1 MATELVDAHCHFDF
15 PVFDGHRDAILEEA
29 GRLGIS
35 TLVVPGTCP
44 ENWHRLRNLASHY
57 AAVRYAPGIHPW
69 WLGEVAPDALEQ
81 LEAELSQP
89 AQGLVAVG
97 ECGLDLLHG
106 DYDGQRELFRA
117 QVKLASRYNYP
128 LLIHSV
134 RTHDEVA
141 ALLKREHY
149 GLPAL
154 VHGFSGSWQQAKRL
168 LDQGLYIG
176 VGGVITHDRA
186 RKTRDTIQRLPV
198 SALVLE
204 TDAPDMPPS
213 GVRKGDNTPLNL
225 RRVFDALCELRREE
239 PEVLAEQLLA
249 NTERLFMGRLMP
261 EGLHGAGPPV

>member
-1 MATELVDAHCHFDF
+1 MVTELVDAHCHFDF
-15 PVFDGHRDAILEEA
+15 PVFDGQRDRILAEA
-29 GRLGIS
+29 GRLAIS

-44 ENWHRLRNLASHY
+44 GNWSRLRDLARQY
-57 AAVRYAPGIHPW
+57 PAVRYAPGIHPW
-69 WLGEVAPDALEQ
+69 WLDEIDADAIQKLE
-81 LEAELSQP
+81 EELVQP

-97 ECGLDLLHG
+97 ECGLDLLRG
-106 DYDGQRELFRA
+106 DYDGQLELFRA
-117 QVKLASRYNYP
+117 QVKLASRHGYP

-141 ALLKREHY
+141 ALLRRENY

-176 VGGVITHDRA
+176 VGGVITHERA
-186 RKTRDTIQRLPV
+186 RKTRDTIARLPA

-204 TDAPDMPPS
+204 TDAPDMPPA

-225 RRVFDALCELRREE
+225 RVVFEALCGLRREQ
-239 PEVLAEQLLA
+239 PELLAEQVLA

-261 EGLHGAGPPV
+261 EGLHDAGPPV

>member
-1 MATELVDAHCHFDF
+1 MAAQLVDAHCHFDF
-15 PVFDGHRDAILEEA
+15 PVFDGRQDLILQEA

-44 ENWHRLRNLASHY
+44 GNWGGLRELASHY
-57 AAVRYAPGIHPW
+57 RAVRYAPGIHPW
-69 WLGEVAPDALEQ
+69 WLRDVAGDAIDQ
-81 LEAELSQP
+81 LEVELQQP
-89 AQGLVAVG
+89 AQGRVAIG

-106 DYDGQRELFRA
+106 DYEGQVELFRA
-117 QVKLASRYNYP
+117 QVKLASAYQYP

-141 ALLKREHY
+141 ALLKREQY
-149 GLPAL
+149 SLPAL

-186 RKTRDTIQRLPV
+186 RKTRETIRKLPA
-198 SALVLE
+198 SALVIE

-225 RRVFDALCELRREE
+225 RRVFEALCELRGDQ
-239 PEVLAEQLLA
+239 PDVLADQLLA
-249 NTERLFMGRLMP
+249 NTEQLFMDRLMP